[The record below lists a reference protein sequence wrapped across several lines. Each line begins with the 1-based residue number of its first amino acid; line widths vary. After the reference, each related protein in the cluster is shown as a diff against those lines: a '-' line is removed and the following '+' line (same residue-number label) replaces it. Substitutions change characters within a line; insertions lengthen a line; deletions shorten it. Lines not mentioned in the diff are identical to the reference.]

1 MIAIGADHGGY
12 KLKEE
17 VKRYLEEKGI
27 EVKDFGTYSE
37 ERVDYPDIAKEV
49 SKAVQSKECEKGILI
64 CRSGYG
70 MSMVANK
77 FKGVRSAPCFEET
90 AANEKEHAEMWF
102 KYLHTIDSTV
112 ENLLTAAAG
121 ENYEW
126 TDMYEKF
133 AKEADEEGFKEIA
146 AKFRGVAQIEKNHEI
161 RFLSLAEQLKN
172 NTMFAGEAPVTWQC
186 TNCGFTFFGK
196 EAPKVCPI
204 CLHAR
209 EYFIRVCL
217 S

>member
-27 EVKDFGTYSE
+27 ECKDFGTYSE

-90 AANEKEHAEMWF
+90 AAKFSRMHNDANVLALGAD
-102 KYLHTIDSTV
+102 YVTISQAIQIVRVWIATEFEGGRHCGRLELIEEIER
-112 ENLLTAAAG
+112 EN
-121 ENYEW
+121 
-126 TDMYEKF
+126 MK
-133 AKEADEEGFKEIA
+133 
-146 AKFRGVAQIEKNHEI
+146 
-161 RFLSLAEQLKN
+161 
-172 NTMFAGEAPVTWQC
+172 
-186 TNCGFTFFGK
+186 
-196 EAPKVCPI
+196 
-204 CLHAR
+204 
-209 EYFIRVCL
+209 
-217 S
+217 